1 MTDGITITHSAL
13 SSRSCGISS
22 GMLRMSRMTCPEFC
36 SRCWLLLSDLSAVLA
51 FDAKAAFAQ
60 ANEIAQKTAIAF
72 RIRIPP
78 EVVNILVISLGVH
91 KQVGAAWLPVCCET
105 GIQVATRVCA
115 KWHIIARC
123 LELNLRWEIR
133 CSRAFLQS
141 PSAP

>member
-60 ANEIAQKTAIAF
+60 TNEIAQKTAIAF
-72 RIRIPP
+72 RIPIPP
-78 EVVNILVISLGVH
+78 EVVNILVISIDVH

-105 GIQVATRVCA
+105 GIQVATRVC
-115 KWHIIARC
+115 
-123 LELNLRWEIR
+123 EIG
-133 CSRAFLQS
+133 RAS
-141 PSAP
+141 CRERV